1 MFLCLLWH
9 ERYEDNLTFICL
21 NNFANDSKKKK
32 KLTRF
37 LFLHIL
43 SGSSGWFFFKGQK
56 FHRGTCQR
64 ARFRVQK

>member
-9 ERYEDNLTFICL
+9 ERYEDNLSFICL

-32 KLTRF
+32 KLTIF